1 MNQTEEVRQEESDE
15 WLSAPQQRDWR
26 STIVGM
32 TYLTRALSA
41 DLEAATGISMAEY
54 ELLLR
59 LAESPD
65 RRLRMSELAQQV
77 GHSRSRVT
85 HTVARLERAGLVH
98 RAPAT
103 DDGRGIVAE
112 LTDAGHAR
120 LEAAAPWHAASVRA
134 RLLDIVTPD
143 QLRTLGEAMRAAL
156 ATTGIEAAAGP
167 ELGGGGL
174 GQPQASASLD

>member
-1 MNQTEEVRQEESDE
+1 MKRTTNDSTADSADG

-41 DLEAATGISMAEY
+41 DLESATGISMAEY

-59 LAESPD
+59 LAEAPD
-65 RRLRMSELAQQV
+65 RRLRMSDLAQQV

-85 HTVARLERAGLVH
+85 HTVTRLERAGLVT
-98 RAPAT
+98 RAPAS

-112 LTDAGHAR
+112 LTDAGQVR

-134 RLLDIVTPD
+134 RLIDIVTPD
-143 QLRTLGEAMRAAL
+143 QLRTLGEVMRAAL
-156 ATTGIEAAAGP
+156 ASTGIETGN
-167 ELGGGGL
+167 GL
-174 GQPQASASLD
+174 PANVDGTVVTATKVAD